1 MLAKHLDGQTAVTI
15 GKITSLIK
23 ELGLPKSP
31 DEMLTEYKGR
41 EDVLLKILKFLKDKQ
56 QVVDGGHDNVSV
68 GDVSANTTIA
78 AISSLVAILDLPK
91 STDKI
96 LKKYK
101 GREGQLLANLKTMLA
116 KQIDDNK
123 SEEAN
128 QENAATVAEITS
140 LIDKLNLPK
149 SVDEMLIEYK
159 GREENLLRNLKLIEE
174 THQVADSGHDNVQS
188 PVMPFKVD
196 VDVVDNVASPKNH
209 KESENVKPKP
219 TTPKARRIKS
229 NSMKKLFMSVG
240 LIEKSSKGKMTGTAV
255 ENKSKVSEEEDRKA
269 IIAEIRSLI
278 TDLSLPK
285 SADKMVEK
293 YKGREEELL
302 TNLNKM
308 KSKQM
313 KDATIVEITSL
324 IKELSL
330 PKSGDKI
337 LTEYKGREDELLK
350 DLKLTATAEITSL
363 ITDLSLPKSADKMLT
378 RYKGREDELLANLKK
393 MKANQAEDKNVEKKA
408 TIAEITSLLEEL
420 SLPKSADEMLTEYK
434 GREGDLLKNLKSIKA
449 NQQVTDE
456 DGDTA
461 FSFLLG
467 ATQDI
472 FGRIKD
478 GLQGKYQQDVAED
491 DDAVKMQEVVDDNN
505 VQQTTS
511 ANTLVDDQPSGSS
524 HERKS
529 SDNAHYSSV
538 VPTTRDI
545 FGRFN
550 YVEVGS
556 EVDTPSRWPLLENLL
571 LAEVS
576 SVSRENDI
584 KPAIITSDE
593 VVLENEVDETV
604 MMEDIESTS
613 QKSLVPVE
621 SLDPPV
627 ESQVHKPTSN
637 PATAT
642 IVVEQI
648 TSLDLNNENNNV
660 DEVKDEERHVK
671 LTIKSQPRKNFFS
684 NWGQNKSS
692 APLSQ
697 KSATCPPPPSI
708 ELDEESNKVKMIV
721 HNIIQELKKEDV
733 NKDNTMTED
742 ELSSDNQTIQNS
754 IDTSNQI
761 EMLSKASSEME
772 ASQLTWPTFFTSS
785 VQTELNE
792 NIHDKVPAPADV
804 IDVMDE
810 RADKVANV
818 SNDTIE
824 LNERL
829 DRLESDS
836 SENNIELSLIEE
848 AVGEILGGDGVK
860 SEKKKN
866 KFKLKLFE
874 QSSVREE
881 SENIIEY
888 HELKNLSPV
897 GVEPAIGEVKK
908 AGDSISNILPVV
920 SDKVSQPSSVSPISK
935 LFLYTDLD
943 PLLIK
948 KAEPAAEKVAPIK
961 SVDDFPCIKS
971 PRQSL
976 KDLEAALS
984 LKDDDKTPKMGRIR
998 TFDKPFSKR
1007 FVFDTVNSVN
1017 SADSYFEGSTEVA
1030 FDQVAFDQE
1039 FGIRGKQETKKK
1051 KDKKLSDDVEHDD
1064 DPSHVDSCE
1073 SNIELSLVEDEDA
1086 VVEEKI
1092 TKRPKFN
1099 RWGNRIKKTKA
1110 SMKDKKHTNQEPK
1123 GFANASVNENA
1134 LFKPSIRELQ
1144 KTLPPIGNDV
1154 INASRTVRMTEV
1166 PYIASPKVASPTASK
1181 TGTKKK
1187 SLSIETKLSMSEPM
1201 NKSERKKRKEKM
1213 MRRKKSKKHSS
1224 DRVTEQPY
1232 PAISATYSSESYE
1245 SVDSDD
1251 PLDYITDF
1259 LCCGD
1264 DTI

>member
-1 MLAKHLDGQTAVTI
+1 
-15 GKITSLIK
+15 
-23 ELGLPKSP
+23 
-31 DEMLTEYKGR
+31 
-41 EDVLLKILKFLKDKQ
+41 
-56 QVVDGGHDNVSV
+56 
-68 GDVSANTTIA
+68 
-78 AISSLVAILDLPK
+78 
-91 STDKI
+91 
-96 LKKYK
+96 
-101 GREGQLLANLKTMLA
+101 
-116 KQIDDNK
+116 
-123 SEEAN
+123 
-128 QENAATVAEITS
+128 
-140 LIDKLNLPK
+140 
-149 SVDEMLIEYK
+149 
-159 GREENLLRNLKLIEE
+159 
-174 THQVADSGHDNVQS
+174 
-188 PVMPFKVD
+188 
-196 VDVVDNVASPKNH
+196 
-209 KESENVKPKP
+209 
-219 TTPKARRIKS
+219 
-229 NSMKKLFMSVG
+229 
-240 LIEKSSKGKMTGTAV
+240 
-255 ENKSKVSEEEDRKA
+255 
-269 IIAEIRSLI
+269 
-278 TDLSLPK
+278 
-285 SADKMVEK
+285 
-293 YKGREEELL
+293 
-302 TNLNKM
+302 
-308 KSKQM
+308 
-313 KDATIVEITSL
+313 
-324 IKELSL
+324 
-330 PKSGDKI
+330 
-337 LTEYKGREDELLK
+337 
-350 DLKLTATAEITSL
+350 
-363 ITDLSLPKSADKMLT
+363 MLT

-408 TIAEITSLLEEL
+408 TITEITSLLEEL

-449 NQQVTDE
+449 NQQVVDE

-491 DDAVKMQEVVDDNN
+491 DDAVKMQDVVDDNN

-524 HERKS
+524 HESKS
-529 SDNAHYSSV
+529 SDDAHYSSV
-538 VPTTRDI
+538 VPTTRGI

-556 EVDTPSRWPLLENLL
+556 EVDNPSRWPLLENLL
-571 LAEVS
+571 LGEVS

-604 MMEDIESTS
+604 MMEEIGSTS
-613 QKSLVPVE
+613 QKSLVPVK

-648 TSLDLNNENNNV
+648 TSLDLNNEISNV

-671 LTIKSQPRKNFFS
+671 LPIKSQPRKNFFS

-697 KSATCPPPPSI
+697 KSTTCPPPPSI

-721 HNIIQELKKEDV
+721 HNIIQELKKKDV
-733 NKDNTMTED
+733 DKDNTMTED

-804 IDVMDE
+804 IDVTDE

-848 AVGEILGGDGVK
+848 AAGEILGGDCVTSK
-860 SEKKKN
+860 KKKN

-1166 PYIASPKVASPTASK
+1166 PYIASPKVASPRASK

-1187 SLSIETKLSMSEPM
+1187 SLSIETKSSMSEPI
-1201 NKSERKKRKEKM
+1201 NKSERNKRKEKM
-1213 MRRKKSKKHSS
+1213 MRRKQSKKHSS
-1224 DRVTEQPY
+1224 DRVTEQQPY
-1232 PAISATYSSESYE
+1232 PAISDTYSSESYE
-1245 SVDSDD
+1245 SIDSDD

-1264 DTI
+1264 DTL